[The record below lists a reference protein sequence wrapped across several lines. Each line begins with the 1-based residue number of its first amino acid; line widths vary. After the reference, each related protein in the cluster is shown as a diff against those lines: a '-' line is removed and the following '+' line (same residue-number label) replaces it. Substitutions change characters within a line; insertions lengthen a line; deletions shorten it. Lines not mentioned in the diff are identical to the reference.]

1 MEKKTK
7 LRSAAWI
14 EDARWSR
21 LMAAAQGGDRR
32 SYGQL
37 LREII
42 PVLRRAIRRL
52 WPMAQNSEI
61 DDIVQETLKSLH
73 AVRNTY
79 DKSRPFLPWLLGI
92 ARYRLL
98 DEQRKHMRS
107 SKREVALDDRDET
120 LFAIDTNTDYSET
133 DADNLKEAI
142 SQLPPRQRT
151 AMELLKLKE
160 MSLKEASQVS
170 GMSVTALK
178 IATHRAMKS
187 LRTILGGSH

>member
-98 DEQRKHMRS
+98 DEQRKYMRS

>member
-1 MEKKTK
+1 MDKKFK
-7 LRSAAWI
+7 LRATALI
-14 EDARWSR
+14 EDARWSQ
-21 LMAAAQGGDRR
+21 LMVAAQSGDRR

-42 PVLRRAIRRL
+42 PVLQRAIRRL
-52 WPMAQNSEI
+52 WPMAQSSEI
-61 DDIVQETLKSLH
+61 DDVVQETLKSLH
-73 AVRNTY
+73 AVRSTY

-98 DEQRKHMRS
+98 DEQRRNVRF

-120 LFAIDTNTDYSET
+120 LFASDTNTDYSET
-133 DADNLKEAI
+133 DADNLKKAI

-160 MSLKEASQVS
+160 MSLKEASEAS

-187 LRTILGGSH
+187 LRIILGGPH